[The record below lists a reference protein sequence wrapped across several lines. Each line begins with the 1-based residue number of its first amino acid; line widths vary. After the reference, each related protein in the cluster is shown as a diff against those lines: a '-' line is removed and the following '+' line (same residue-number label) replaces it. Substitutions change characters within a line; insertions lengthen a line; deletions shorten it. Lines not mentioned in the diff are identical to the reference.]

1 MVYLNSVLSF
11 VVVALLLFVRRP
23 DFVVSRQV
31 GSCYVESWI
40 PTILDNNAI
49 TYHTYSREVEQ
60 IIIII
65 LYYNGSMYYAYVD
78 SIYDMI
84 RTECSADNAVT
95 NC

>member
-1 MVYLNSVLSF
+1 M
-11 VVVALLLFVRRP
+11 
-23 DFVVSRQV
+23 VSRQV
-31 GSCYVESWI
+31 DSCYVESWI